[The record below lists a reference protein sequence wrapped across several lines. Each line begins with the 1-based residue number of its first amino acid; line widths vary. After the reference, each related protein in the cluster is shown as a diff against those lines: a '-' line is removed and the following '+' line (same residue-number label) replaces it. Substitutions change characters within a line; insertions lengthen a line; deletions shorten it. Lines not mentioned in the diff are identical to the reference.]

1 MSDTK
6 RYEKRK
12 RLGRVT
18 AIILVAAMVVMSMSY
33 LFLIIGAKA
42 EASVAVYAAESGSE
56 LTDEEITELRSQMKI
71 KMLPSLIEYLQLNYK
86 DELSTEELA
95 NGAIEGIITTRS
107 ILFLSES
114 SSLAGRDITSLSIA
128 CFF

>member
-42 EASVAVYAAESGSE
+42 GASVAVYAADSGSE
-56 LTDEEITELRSQMKI
+56 LTDEEITELRS
-71 KMLPSLIEYLQLNYK
+71 
-86 DELSTEELA
+86 
-95 NGAIEGIITTRS
+95 
-107 ILFLSES
+107 
-114 SSLAGRDITSLSIA
+114 
-128 CFF
+128 